1 MAKKIYLVQFE
12 EVENLEKI
20 CEKVEAFEK
29 EKDAQTYFQS
39 VVESLKE
46 DYENKLE
53 DWEVDESNNEFC
65 AYPDGEYL
73 DFHLLLTLKEL
84 NLN

>member
-29 EKDAQTYFQS
+29 KRMHR
-39 VVESLKE
+39 LI
-46 DYENKLE
+46 
-53 DWEVDESNNEFC
+53 SNQ
-65 AYPDGEYL
+65 L
-73 DFHLLLTLKEL
+73 
-84 NLN
+84 

>member
-39 VVESLKE
+39 VVAS
-46 DYENKLE
+46 
-53 DWEVDESNNEFC
+53 
-65 AYPDGEYL
+65 
-73 DFHLLLTLKEL
+73 LKEL

>member
-29 EKDAQTYFQS
+29 EKGYP
-39 VVESLKE
+39 LKAE
-46 DYENKLE
+46 YI
-53 DWEVDESNNEFC
+53 VDEGYFNNPFRIPTKEF
-65 AYPDGEYL
+65 L
-73 DFHLLLTLKEL
+73 DFLDIINEL
-84 NLN
+84 SVSH